1 LLVWLAAAPLALAQ
15 RNAIDSLHQLIGR
28 YPAQDTAKVDML
40 VELAYRYYQSRPD
53 STLYFAKTAHEL
65 SKKISYLRGEGKA
78 LNRIAVG
85 HSVKGNLSLAMRYYH
100 DAMDIAEQLKDEMAV
115 SSALNNIGYILRLQ
129 KQYDESLNYTLSAFR
144 LSEKNQN
151 QRAMA
156 VNLTNLGWLYELK
169 GDYPTALRYAER
181 SVQLADSVGD
191 DYHVVI
197 GMHVSGNV
205 YLKQGNYAYALK
217 IYENGYT
224 IAERAQLRQ
233 QVAFHLLGQGKVY
246 MATNIMPRAKAK
258 LEQALAIAQEV
269 KTPEIIMEVS
279 ELLVKLNRQDGNF
292 AEAFK
297 YDDIYHAAKDSVFD
311 IERDR
316 QINRLEFEYDSKQ
329 KQQALKALEKERELE
344 ANRNRIYQFFLLAAA
359 GAAVF
364 VSLYALQ
371 LYSGR
376 KKLERAYAKLG
387 QQQEILVANNRE
399 FNQQNEA
406 LLAQAEQLRDLNQ
419 MKNQTL
425 SIISHDLRGPLSSL
439 YGAIDVMDPD
449 IINAAELAQIKAD
462 LSAQYA
468 SVNKALE
475 NLLEWSKDQ
484 FEGRTDAKQ
493 AVSVREVAEEIRG
506 LYEPQAAAKKIAL
519 RNQVPAN
526 LNAHIEP
533 NQLRLILRNLVN
545 NAIKFT
551 PEQGQ
556 VDLLAQAHSPTH
568 AQVTVRDSGTGISP
582 EQMQR
587 LFDPRRAFSTK
598 GTLNEQGTGLG
609 LLLSKEFVE
618 KNSGKIW
625 AESPAGQG
633 SSFHFTLPTVPMA

>member
-1 LLVWLAAAPLALAQ
+1 
-15 RNAIDSLHQLIGR
+15 
-28 YPAQDTAKVDML
+28 ML

-65 SKKISYLRGEGKA
+65 AKKIQYLRGEGKA

-85 HSVKGNLSLAMRYYH
+85 HSVKGNLSLAMRHYH
-100 DAMDIAEQLKDEMAV
+100 DAMDIAERLNDEMAV

-129 KQYDESLNYTLSAFR
+129 KQYDESLKYTLAAFR
-144 LSEKNQN
+144 LSEKNRN

-217 IYENGYT
+217 IYENGYI

-246 MATNIMPRAKAK
+246 LATNILPRAKAK
-258 LEQALAIAQEV
+258 LEQALDIAQV
-269 KTPEIIMEVS
+269 VNAPEIIMEVS
-279 ELLVKLNRQDGNF
+279 ELLVQINRQERNF
-292 AEAFK
+292 EQAFK
-297 YDDIYHAAKDSVFD
+297 YDDIYHAAKDTVFD
-311 IERDR
+311 MERDR

-344 ANRNRIYQFFLLAAA
+344 ANRNRIYQFFLLAVA

-406 LLAQAEQLRDLNQ
+406 LLAQAEQLRSLNQ

-439 YGAIDVMDPD
+439 YGAIDIMDPNV
-449 IINAAELAQIKAD
+449 INTDDLAQVKAD
-462 LSAQYA
+462 LLAQYG

-484 FEGRTDAKQ
+484 FEGRSDAKG
-493 AVSVREVAEEIRG
+493 AVAVREVAEEIRG
-506 LYEPQAAAKKIAL
+506 LYEPQAAAKKITL
-519 RNQVPAN
+519 RNQIPAG
-526 LNAHIEP
+526 LMAHIEP

-556 VDLLAQAHSPTH
+556 VDLLAQPHPPG
-568 AQVTVRDSGTGISP
+568 QVQMTVRDNGLGLSP

-598 GTLNEQGTGLG
+598 GTLNEPGTGLG
-609 LLLSKEFVE
+609 LLLCKEFVE

-625 AESPAGQG
+625 AESQTGQG
-633 SSFHFTLPTVPMA
+633 SSFHFTLPAVPVA